1 MTLEEPTMN
10 SLLSLSARPSAWS
23 LILLISVL
31 SACGPRFKTPQ
42 MVAFEQQ
49 KATPAL
55 AQLKLDCPD
64 LINDSLKYYARAHE
78 LHEDN
83 EPEESEHFLT
93 MASIT
98 WRIAEKRSAF
108 LRHRQKMSEA
118 KARYDRAQLLL
129 ADTQRRKEALLNM
142 KATRDQRAQRALAE
156 TSAQAAQ
163 REAIEEQLKVTI
175 QEVMKTKADADAYS
189 ASINAS
195 ALYNKG
201 LTALKA
207 MDTSARAGQV
217 TSALSIA
224 KGAVQDF
231 QAALEAAKPAFEKRR
246 AQEEAQ
252 VKMRELLER
261 ARSFP
266 SSEVTQEGRGVVLSL
281 RGLYRKGKLV
291 GSKRFLIERVAELIN
306 EFGGLRVMVEAH
318 TSKHKKRRAALAK
331 TERMAEEVLTLIK
344 PLIKDPDLRMNTLG
358 RGDYA
363 PISSNPRS
371 VKNERID
378 IVFFNPRL
386 P

>member
-1 MTLEEPTMN
+1 MN

-108 LRHRQKMSEA
+108 LRHRQKMSDA

-175 QEVMKTKADADAYS
+175 QEVMKAKADADAYS
-189 ASINAS
+189 ASMNAS

-231 QAALEAAKPAFEKRR
+231 QAALEAAKPAFEKQR

-252 VKMRELLER
+252 VKMRELLKR

-266 SSEVTQEGRGVVLSL
+266 SSEVTPEGRGVVLSL

-306 EFGGLRVMVEAH
+306 EFGGLRVMIEAH

-371 VKNERID
+371 VENERID